1 MCAQLLS
8 FMVLTTVE
16 GFFSTFS
23 FSGYLTNLIDIGPRY
38 AGALMSISNT
48 IATLPGI
55 AANLLAGSVLE
66 ELGDSGWRWL
76 FGCSVAVLGC
86 GLVAFLLLA
95 EGTAVLEEDGHHSAS
110 KKDEAE

>member
-1 MCAQLLS
+1 M
-8 FMVLTTVE
+8 LTTIE

-55 AANLLAGSVLE
+55 AANLLAGGVLQ

-76 FGCSVAVLGC
+76 FGCSVAMLGL

-95 EGTAVLEEDGHHSAS
+95 EGTADFRGE
-110 KKDEAE
+110 